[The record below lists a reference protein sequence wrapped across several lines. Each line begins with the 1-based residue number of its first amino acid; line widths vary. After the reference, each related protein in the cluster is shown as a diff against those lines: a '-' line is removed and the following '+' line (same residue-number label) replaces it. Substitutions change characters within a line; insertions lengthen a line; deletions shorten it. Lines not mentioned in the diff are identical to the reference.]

1 MVKWDKLV
9 YFSDLFPILPNLFH
23 LPFKCPNQYHF
34 TYILDDSI
42 RTLDKILFFLKLK
55 IMNSDKKILTFFNK
69 KGTMLCV
76 FALIIKKEGRCLR
89 M

>member
-42 RTLDKILFFLKLK
+42 RELTQKKKTLKFI
-55 IMNSDKKILTFFNK
+55 IST
-69 KGTMLCV
+69 KGGDE
-76 FALIIKKEGRCLR
+76 I
-89 M
+89 